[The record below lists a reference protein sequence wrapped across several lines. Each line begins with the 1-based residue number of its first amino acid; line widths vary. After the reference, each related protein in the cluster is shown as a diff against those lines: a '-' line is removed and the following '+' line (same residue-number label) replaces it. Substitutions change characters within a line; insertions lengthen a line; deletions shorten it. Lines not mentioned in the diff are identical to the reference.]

1 MSGSY
6 SQNPSTPVIVAQP
19 YAASTPSVVVINTV
33 NKDVQHGCH
42 FLLWLITGGLW
53 TPCWIGA
60 CCGCCRC
67 AFGIDTNML
76 TDTDNEYMCKAE
88 ILTGQSFESNP
99 LSYLMPW
106 LIPVLSYIII
116 GQTMWMQFLHKW
128 KQTAEE
134 LPRIYSNI
142 TCNCAASDAC
152 QRLLRIGPSDLILP
166 GLVVGCLPLDAYQN
180 IRLRFAFNI
189 ALKDDELT

>member
-1 MSGSY
+1 
-6 SQNPSTPVIVAQP
+6 
-19 YAASTPSVVVINTV
+19 
-33 NKDVQHGCH
+33 
-42 FLLWLITGGLW
+42 
-53 TPCWIGA
+53 
-60 CCGCCRC
+60 
-67 AFGIDTNML
+67 ML

-142 TCNCAASDAC
+142 TCNCAASDAY

-166 GLVVGCLPLDAYQN
+166 GLVVGCLPLDVHYVEQNSALPMDTTQSMNSLYYNMTVILNDKSFIVTLFSAYQN

-189 ALKDDELT
+189 ALKDDEFA

>member
-1 MSGSY
+1 
-6 SQNPSTPVIVAQP
+6 
-19 YAASTPSVVVINTV
+19 
-33 NKDVQHGCH
+33 
-42 FLLWLITGGLW
+42 
-53 TPCWIGA
+53 
-60 CCGCCRC
+60 
-67 AFGIDTNML
+67 ML

-128 KQTAEE
+128 KQPAEE

-142 TCNCAASDAC
+142 TYNCAASDAC

-166 GLVVGCLPLDAYQN
+166 GLVVGCLPLDGL
-180 IRLRFAFNI
+180 RLSTLECFLFHQIVLRLSVAILNTIHNTMDHHLPLILFCQQSHQ
-189 ALKDDELT
+189 